1 MSEERFFGSFTYN
14 EFDKRITVI
23 SEKLI
28 ELTGDEYNELPL
40 SIRQAL
46 EFVYDFLR
54 DKEGQ

>member
-1 MSEERFFGSFTYN
+1 MSEERFFGPFTYN
-14 EFDKRITVI
+14 ESFKRITVI
-23 SEKLI
+23 NEKLI

>member
-1 MSEERFFGSFTYN
+1 MSEERFFGPFTYN
-14 EFDKRITVI
+14 EFNKRITVI